1 MKENHQAQKGFLM
14 KKYYGQFDP
23 PVDKLI
29 SQRYF
34 PDPNIKGVAVECGA
48 FDGLTECSCKFF
60 EEFHGW
66 KCYNL
71 EPAPANFAKLEI
83 NRPHSTN
90 LKVGLSN
97 ESGTKRFTHVIS
109 PLLGENFGNG
119 SIQHTHAHL
128 EDLRNHGCQFQEVHI
143 DVLTWRDFI
152 TQAGLTQVDLLVL
165 DVEGHELA
173 VLEGMVGCNVLPD
186 VMCVEVGHL
195 DFSDIRDCMSRLGY
209 VYDISSHVNA
219 FFVRLDRLQL
229 FSLRRAAYSI
239 GNDERDFVTPTTTLQ
254 KEIQRL
260 TNSVQELSWQNTS
273 AASSISGRA
282 FKWIRQLLK

>member
-1 MKENHQAQKGFLM
+1 M

-23 PVDKLI
+23 PVDKFI

-60 EEFHGW
+60 EEFYGW

-71 EPAPANFAKLEI
+71 EPAPANFAKLTI

-90 LKVGLSN
+90 LKIGLSN
-97 ESGTKRFTHVIS
+97 ESGTKKFTHVIS

-119 SIQHTHAHL
+119 SIQHTLTHL

-152 TQAGLTQVDLLVL
+152 TQAGISQVDLLVL

-173 VLEGMVGCNVLPD
+173 VLEGMIGCDVLPD

-195 DFSDIRDCMSRLGY
+195 DFSDIREYMSRLGY

-229 FSLRRAAYSI
+229 FSLRRAAYSV
-239 GNDERDFVTPTTTLQ
+239 GNDERDFFSSNITLQ

-273 AASSISGRA
+273 TANSIRGRV